1 MADIEIHR
9 PHGLDLA
16 RAQGLAQEWLEQAQN
31 DWGMHCTHST
41 LEGQDTVTF
50 ERVGAQGVL
59 RVDATHFDMQISL
72 GFLLR
77 SYKKQIEDKV
87 NRNLDEALDRLA

>member
-16 RAQGLAQEWLEQAQN
+16 RAQCLAQEWLTQAQN
-31 DWGMHCTHST
+31 DWGMQCSHSS
-41 LEGQDTVTF
+41 LAGQDTVTF
-50 ERVGAQGVL
+50 ERTGAQGVL
-59 RVDATHFDMQISL
+59 RVDATHFDMQIRL

-77 SYKKQIEDKV
+77 AYKKQIEDTIS
-87 NRNLDEALDRLA
+87 RNLDEALNRLA

>member
-1 MADIEIHR
+1 M
-9 PHGLDLA
+9 DLA
-16 RAQGLAQEWLEQAQN
+16 RAQALAQEWLAQAQN

-41 LEGQDTVTF
+41 LAEQDTVTF

-59 RVDATHFDMQISL
+59 MVDATHFEMQISL

-77 SYKKQIEDKV
+77 AYKKQIEDKV
-87 NRNLDEALDRLA
+87 NRNLDDALGRLA